1 VLPDSNPFVYSRPL
15 SPDDVIDR
23 DRETETLLRHALGG
37 HYVRLYAPR
46 KFGKTSLLRRVLRD
60 GEAEGLIPIMVDLYG
75 VLSIADVT
83 VRIERAYARQLKGS
97 LRARID
103 GFLKS
108 TGLGLSLGAFGV
120 SAKLQVDASVDPLP
134 SLHALLDLPLRL
146 EAGGGYRAL
155 IVFDEFQDVTKVHEL
170 DAIVRSHVQL
180 QGEVASY
187 VFAGSEP
194 GMMKQLFEERHRPLY
209 GSAVPVRLGRLDDAD
224 IAAYVAA
231 RFAESGRDA
240 GDALNPLLAAAQG
253 HPQRAM
259 LLAHRLWEQVG
270 EGEAATFADWE
281 AAHEAALAELQPELE
296 AAWRSYSTS
305 EQKALRAVIEGQGSP
320 FRTRVLER
328 LALERSTAH
337 KAVQRLAASAA
348 LEADGRRQRVVD
360 PLFAEW
366 VARLARD
373 GGEA

>member
-1 VLPDSNPFVYSRPL
+1 MLTDTNPFVYSHPL

-23 DRETETLLRHALGG
+23 DRETEALLKHALGG

-83 VRIERAYARQLKGS
+83 VRIERAYARQLKGA

-146 EAGGGYRAL
+146 EAGGGFRAL

-170 DAIVRSHVQL
+170 DAIIRSHVQL

-194 GMMKQLFEERHRPLY
+194 GMMVQLFEQRHRPLY
-209 GSAVPVRLGRLDDAD
+209 GSAVPMRLGRLEDGD

-231 RFAESGRDA
+231 RFLESRRDA

-259 LLAHRLWEQVG
+259 HLAHRLWEQVA
-270 EGEAATFADWE
+270 EGATATFADWE
-281 AAHEAALAELQPELE
+281 AAHEAALAELRPEFE
-296 AAWRSYSTS
+296 AAWRSFSTS
-305 EQKALRAVIEGQGSP
+305 EQKALRAVLDGQGSP
-320 FRTRVLER
+320 FRTRVLQR

-337 KAVQRLAASAA
+337 KAVQRLVASAA
-348 LEADGRRQRVVD
+348 IEPDGRRQRIVD

-366 VARLARD
+366 IERLGRD
-373 GGEA
+373 TVED